1 MDVFAV
7 ENVQVVRSF
16 IVKKVPCARTSG
28 VATETPVLVSRIRG
42 AETTAEYLDV
52 NFQGC

>member
-28 VATETPVLVSRIRG
+28 VAAKAPVLVSRTRG
-42 AETTAEYLDV
+42 AKTTAEYLDV